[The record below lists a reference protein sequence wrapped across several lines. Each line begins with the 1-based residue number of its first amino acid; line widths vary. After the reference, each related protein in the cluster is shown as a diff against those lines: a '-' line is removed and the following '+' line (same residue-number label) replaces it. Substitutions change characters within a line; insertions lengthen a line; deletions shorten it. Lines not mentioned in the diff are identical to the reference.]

1 LYFCP
6 QKIIFNFQFSICF
19 WMPRKQD
26 TTFRVDEQIS
36 LLDFLLAR
44 MGGMTRTSVKQM
56 LTQRRVS
63 VAGAVQTRGD
73 YTLMPGDRVAIS
85 AGRGNSALTHPKL
98 SLLYEDDYL
107 LVVYKRPGLLTV
119 PTRPESSETTALSIL
134 RAYVRRQHPRNS
146 VFVVHRLD
154 RETSGVLVFAR
165 SEELQHYMREYW
177 RQLVTERTYIALAEG
192 LFEQKEGTITTW
204 LTEDNRTTRVYS
216 SPTDNG
222 GQKAITHYKVL
233 RQSPVTHNPSPVT
246 HNPFPVTLLELH
258 LETGRTNQIR
268 VHLASMGHPVVGD
281 RKYGHG
287 LDYSPVDRLC
297 LHAKV
302 LAFIHP
308 ATEKKVRF
316 EAPVPKEFNRLF

>member
-1 LYFCP
+1 
-6 QKIIFNFQFSICF
+6 
-19 WMPRKQD
+19 MPRKQD

-73 YTLMPGDRVAIS
+73 YTLMPGDRVSIS

-233 RQSPVTHNPSPVT
+233 RQSQIINHKSQIINQEAPL
-246 HNPFPVTLLELH
+246 TLLELH

-268 VHLASMGHPVVGD
+268 VHLASIGHPVVGD

-287 LDYSPVDRLC
+287 LEYSPVDRLC

>member
-1 LYFCP
+1 
-6 QKIIFNFQFSICF
+6 
-19 WMPRKQD
+19 MPRKQD

-233 RQSPVTHNPSPVT
+233 RQSQIINHKSQIINQEAPL
-246 HNPFPVTLLELH
+246 TLLELH

-316 EAPVPKEFNRLF
+316 EAPVPKEFYRPLSD

>member
-1 LYFCP
+1 M
-6 QKIIFNFQFSICF
+6 Q
-19 WMPRKQD
+19 RKQD

-73 YTLMPGDRVAIS
+73 YTLMPGDRVSIS

-98 SLLYEDDYL
+98 SLLYEDEYL

-192 LFEQKEGTITTW
+192 IFDQPQGTITTW
-204 LTEDNRTTRVYS
+204 LTEDNRIARVFS

-222 GQKAITHYKVL
+222 GQKAVTHYKVL
-233 RQSPVTHNPSPVT
+233 RQSPVTHNPS
-246 HNPFPVTLLELH
+246 PVTLLELH

-268 VHLASMGHPVVGD
+268 VHLASIGHPVVGD

-316 EAPVPKEFNRLF
+316 EAPVPKEFYRPLQD